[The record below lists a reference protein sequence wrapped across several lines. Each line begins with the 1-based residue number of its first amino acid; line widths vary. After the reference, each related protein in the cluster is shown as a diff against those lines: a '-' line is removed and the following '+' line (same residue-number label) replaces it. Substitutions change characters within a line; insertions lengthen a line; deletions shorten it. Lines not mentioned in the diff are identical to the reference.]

1 MMAAREIN
9 DEMRVVSRMWGRWD
23 LEKWERRLEI
33 YKTHWRLRSEDVN
46 SPDGRSS
53 WYGLSLVALPDRWQG
68 HAAGKAA
75 RCRGHA
81 IGAAKA

>member
-1 MMAAREIN
+1 MGR
-9 DEMRVVSRMWGRWD
+9 DETSLKDVGKTELGEMGWTG
-23 LEKWERRLEI
+23 EEI
-33 YKTHWRLRSEDVN
+33 YTYKKHWRLRSEDVN
-46 SPDGRSS
+46 PPNGRTSS
-53 WYGLSLVALPDRWQG
+53 CGLSLVALPDRWQG